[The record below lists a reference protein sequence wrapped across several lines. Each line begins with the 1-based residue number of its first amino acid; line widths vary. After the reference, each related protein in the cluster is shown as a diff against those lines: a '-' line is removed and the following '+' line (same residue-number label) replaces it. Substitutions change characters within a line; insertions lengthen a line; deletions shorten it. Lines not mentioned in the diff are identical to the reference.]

1 MDGSVSKNYKVS
13 QLLKNRILWRIYVL
27 WFFRRIM
34 PLIVLQVA
42 LFALALKVFARYV
55 FVSKV
60 FRNAALMS
68 EFSYWDVL
76 KFIYNAF
83 INTHP
88 LTQVVILIILG
99 VVALLIR
106 DLVRALLTYRSMWLR
121 DRRGGA

>member
-1 MDGSVSKNYKVS
+1 MDELTSKNHKVS
-13 QLLKNRILWRIYVL
+13 QLLKNRILWSVYVL

-34 PLIVLQVA
+34 PLIVLQVV

-88 LTQVVILIILG
+88 LTQAVILIILG
-99 VVALLIR
+99 VTALLIR
-106 DLVRALLTYRSMWLR
+106 DLIRALLAYRSMRLR
-121 DRRGGA
+121 DRSV